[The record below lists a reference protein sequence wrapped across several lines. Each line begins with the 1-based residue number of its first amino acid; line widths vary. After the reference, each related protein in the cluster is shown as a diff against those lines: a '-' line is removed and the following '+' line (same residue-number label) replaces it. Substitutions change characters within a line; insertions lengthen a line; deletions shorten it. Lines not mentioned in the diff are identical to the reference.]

1 MVQARSGSAGLYP
14 QHLRGRG
21 ERIEFVASLGYIP
34 RHCLKTHIHTHTHTH
49 THTDTQRERKRERE
63 RERERKRELA
73 FIQLEIKYSKLS

>member
-34 RHCLKTHIHTHTHTH
+34 RHCLKTHIHKHTHTH
-49 THTDTQRERKRERE
+49 THTQIHRERE
-63 RERERKRELA
+63 REREREKERTGFYTTGNQVFKIILI
-73 FIQLEIKYSKLS
+73 F